1 MSNDHIILNRLS
13 FLEKELVEEMSQ
25 VGKMAQI
32 DSNTIII
39 REGQY
44 IKHLPIIMEGIVRVF
59 SKFEDKEL
67 LLYYIRPEQSCIV
80 SFDAAIYNRPSTI
93 YAVTEAP
100 SKILLIPSGSIKGW
114 IAKYPRFNQLFFDLY
129 HSRYIDLLDTINQ
142 LIFHTLD
149 QRILKYLEEK
159 TRIMKSDTINIRHH
173 QIARDLGTAREVVTR
188 IVKKLET
195 EGKIEQSTSGIKLL
209 AFGD

>member
-1 MSNDHIILNRLS
+1 MNSEHAILNKLS
-13 FLEKELVEEMSQ
+13 FLEKELVNEMTQ
-25 VGKMAQI
+25 VGELKQI
-32 DSNTIII
+32 DSRTTII

-44 IKHLPIIMEGIVRVF
+44 IKHLPIMIEGVVRVF
-59 SKFEDKEL
+59 SKYEDKEL
-67 LLYYIRPEQSCIV
+67 LLYYIRPKQSCIV
-80 SFDAAIYNRPSTI
+80 SFDAAVYNRPSTI

-100 SKILLIPSGSIKGW
+100 SKIFLVPSGSIKGW
-114 IAKYPRFNQLFFDLY
+114 IVKYPRFNQLFFDLY

-149 QRILKYLEEK
+149 LRILKYLEEK
-159 TRIMKSDTINIRHH
+159 TRITQSDTINIRHH

-195 EGKIEQSTSGIKLL
+195 EGKIEQRTSGIKLL